1 MDFNQGGVKMR
12 HGILIFFFTAI
23 IQVAAFSQGATLDG
37 LVLVGNKTGLS
48 SVSRKQL
55 NGIFRGSQSIW
66 KTNEQVTVV
75 MPSSKAEYAEQ
86 FAGAVLQMSHAAVQ
100 KYWLALVFQ
109 GRANPPIFLNSSLEI
124 VDYIKKNPGSIGVV
138 KLSEREVPAA
148 MLISISDR
156 QK

>member
-1 MDFNQGGVKMR
+1 MK
-12 HGILIFFFTAI
+12 HGILIFLFTAI
-23 IQVAAFSQGATLDG
+23 MQTAAFGQGATLDG
-37 LVLVGNKTGLS
+37 LVLIGNKTGLS
-48 SVSRKQL
+48 NVSRKQM

-66 KTNEQVTVV
+66 KTNEQVTIV
-75 MPSSKAEYAEQ
+75 MPSSKAEFSEQ
-86 FAGAVLQMSHAAVQ
+86 FSGAVLQMSHAALQ